1 MKACIFI
8 SDEGYGHLVRQRAII
23 AELIKKKISVK
34 VVGSQKIIVLKEK
47 FGNSIEYIISDNL
60 IKTVKDQN
68 GSLNIKLTKKMF
80 QRWFNKQSLW
90 IKNNIRYA
98 KNCDFIISDFMPSAF
113 ELSKILRIPSFGVC
127 HFTWDWFYKKIFKT
141 NDNIYKKLT
150 ENIRS
155 ANIIFFP
162 PFTFKEIL
170 KKYKYQVTNVNFI
183 LTDFNKKKGGTRKKK
198 RFLIMDNGNYTL
210 RNHIIKSL
218 PYLKKINDREF
229 VIRIDSLNEKQK
241 KIITS
246 SKNLLPVEGLR
257 ETHEKVM
264 ESDFIVA
271 RGGFNTISECLIFQK
286 PSLLFYER
294 RNPEIQQNLNN
305 FYKSRLCDLLMDKDW
320 GKNIENTIKKFMKKT
335 NSIYKNL
342 RKQKYKDSGAKEIVQ
357 SIIKSMNNYKVS

>member
-23 AELIKKKISVK
+23 SELIKKKISVK

-47 FGNSIEYIISDNL
+47 FGNKIEYIISDNL
-60 IKTVKDQN
+60 IKTIKNQN

-80 QRWFNKQSLW
+80 QSWFNKESIWL
-90 IKNNIRYA
+90 KNNTRYV

-113 ELSKILRIPSFGVC
+113 ELSKILRIPSFGIC
-127 HFTWDWFYKKIFKT
+127 HFTWDWFYKKIYKKNDKT
-141 NDNIYKKLT
+141 YKKLT

-155 ANIIFFP
+155 ANMIFFP
-162 PFTFKEIL
+162 PFTFNETL
-170 KKYKYQVTNVNFI
+170 KKYRHQVKNVNFI
-183 LTDFNKKKGGTRKKK
+183 LTDFNKKKRETRKKK
-198 RFLIMDNGNYTL
+198 RFLIMDNGNYSL

-218 PYLKKINDREF
+218 PYLKKINDKEF
-229 VIRIDSLNEKQK
+229 VIRTDSLNAKQK
-241 KIITS
+241 KIITR

-264 ESDFIVA
+264 DSDYIIA

-294 RNPEIQQNLNN
+294 GNPEIQQNLKN

-320 GKNIENTIKKFMKKT
+320 GKNIENKIQKFLKKT
-335 NSIYKNL
+335 NSISKNL
-342 RKQKYKDSGAKEIVQ
+342 RKQKYKDTGAKEIVQ
-357 SIIKSMNNYKVS
+357 IIIKSINNYKVI